1 MPRLCFLNPFGTN
14 AYDELIASTLLPSLR
29 GSTEVE
35 IRHLAHAPRDI
46 DYRPKHLA
54 ETEIAA
60 AAVRPSG
67 RASTPS

>member
-1 MPRLCFLNPFGTN
+1 MPRLCFLNPFGTD

-46 DYRPKHLA
+46 DYYAPKHLA
-54 ETEIAA
+54 ETEIMA
-60 AAVRPSG
+60 AAVA
-67 RASTPS
+67 ASTPS